1 MRKRTQGINVRVTA
15 AEKCKIERSAAG
27 CGLTVSEYLRRRALG
42 YTPKFHP
49 PPELFSALTYMDN
62 LTDMLERLDSY
73 LGGQYRLCAE
83 GSATVCFVEVK
94 TVSELAPVHWFC
106 PVYVWNIDV
115 RTSHTNHLRTPGG
128 GEKSMP
134 EIPGTSVPFC
144 GRKKRV
150 RRHGN
155 QKHRSLFLPHPLT
168 LFTGWKNKYTG
179 WKVYSQPFP
188 TTDIFPA
195 GNVTME

>member
-1 MRKRTQGINVRVTA
+1 
-15 AEKCKIERSAAG
+15 
-27 CGLTVSEYLRRRALG
+27 
-42 YTPKFHP
+42 
-49 PPELFSALTYMDN
+49 
-62 LTDMLERLDSY
+62 
-73 LGGQYRLCAE
+73 
-83 GSATVCFVEVK
+83 
-94 TVSELAPVHWFC
+94 
-106 PVYVWNIDV
+106 
-115 RTSHTNHLRTPGG
+115 
-128 GEKSMP
+128 MP

-195 GNVTME
+195 GNVPME